1 MNSNLLLWKE
11 KAPLCLCI
19 PFSLKESSLSP
30 FCIRPACEPTTK
42 YPKFCSYFWS
52 VLWMFA
58 FSVPALIITL
68 PLNLQVKFKPLE
80 KALGQASYWCS
91 RISPTEG
98 SFSSAHRE
106 LSSLRCIMQQSSAMN
121 RVQKKKKKMV
131 LRLYIIAGMRKSVNS
146 LGLRPCLVPVLVR
159 TLPLALWG
167 TQSRRTCWGPSHHQ
181 KINRRFLCT

>member
-1 MNSNLLLWKE
+1 MSVTYQICFGKHYLVHHHPGWQSMNSNLLLWKE

-106 LSSLRCIMQQSSAMN
+106 PSSLRCIMQQSSAMN
-121 RVQKKKKKMV
+121 RVQKKKK
-131 LRLYIIAGMRKSVNS
+131 RK
-146 LGLRPCLVPVLVR
+146 
-159 TLPLALWG
+159 W
-167 TQSRRTCWGPSHHQ
+167 CWGF
-181 KINRRFLCT
+181 I